1 MNDKGLLI
9 SLALATL
16 LLSACSTS
24 TMQTDKQSKAGFSN
38 ITDTPLPLSAKMDLH
53 RSMVTGS
60 GANWS
65 GHLVYTTEKPLVQ
78 VVDFINREMQTS
90 GWTKISELRG
100 HETVM
105 TFMKE
110 KRIASARITAE
121 KGFMS
126 NTTLVAID
134 MANSSLRH
142 VVTEYEEKDLEG

>member
-1 MNDKGLLI
+1 MNDQRLLI

-24 TMQTDKQSKAGFSN
+24 TLQTDKQSKAGFSN
-38 ITDTPLPLSAKMDLH
+38 ITDTPLPVSAKMDLH

-105 TFMKE
+105 TFIKE
-110 KRIASARITAE
+110 KRIASAMY
-121 KGFMS
+121 FM
-126 NTTLVAID
+126 
-134 MANSSLRH
+134 R
-142 VVTEYEEKDLEG
+142 